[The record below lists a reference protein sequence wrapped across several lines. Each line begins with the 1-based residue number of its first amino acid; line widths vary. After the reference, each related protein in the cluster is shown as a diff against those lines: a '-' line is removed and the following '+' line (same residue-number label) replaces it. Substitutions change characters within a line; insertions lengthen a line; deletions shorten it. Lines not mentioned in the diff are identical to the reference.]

1 MQQSLATR
9 RGMGQRRQGP
19 CPMPHALLA
28 EAYGKIGQTG
38 EELRLPQFSG

>member
-9 RGMGQRRQGP
+9 RGMGAAPAR
-19 CPMPHALLA
+19 PMPRALLA

-38 EELRLPQFSG
+38 EGLRLPQFSG